1 MYEAIT
7 MNEAWWLSSGMNIDS
22 CGYRTLFKE
31 KYMWLMEGGGGFWSK
46 NVISV
51 KYNHAQANDIRSRD
65 ALCTPSLNV
74 DIF

>member
-31 KYMWLMEGGGGFWSK
+31 RCMWLMGGGDLVEK
-46 NVISV
+46 
-51 KYNHAQANDIRSRD
+51 
-65 ALCTPSLNV
+65 
-74 DIF
+74 